1 MPTIRTHFSYQRQG
15 RGFMLR
21 LATVLLL
28 GSALIASAHQQGHAQ
43 EAPSSPP
50 IPQEI
55 YKEIEGY
62 LANDIVILSIK
73 NQNQKYKDISNE
85 EVTQLDSRW
94 RAELDSDRKSLI
106 SATLSNPLSA
116 YLTRIQAHSL
126 GKFIEIFVMDDRGL
140 NVGQSNISSD
150 YWQGDEAKW
159 QETYLKG
166 PGAVHLGEA
175 EWKDEIK
182 SWTQQ
187 VDVAI
192 TDPATG
198 TAIGAA
204 TFELNLT
211 ELDRRH

>member
-1 MPTIRTHFSYQRQG
+1 MPIISKLFPCQRQG
-15 RGFMLR
+15 RSLTLR
-21 LATVLLL
+21 FATILML
-28 GSALIASAHQQGHAQ
+28 GSALIGSAQQQANAQ
-43 EAPSSPP
+43 DVPSPAA

-62 LANDIVILSIK
+62 LANDIVVLSIK
-73 NQNQKYKDISNE
+73 NQNEKYKNFSDA
-85 EVTQLDSRW
+85 EVTKLDSIW
-94 RAELDSDRKSLI
+94 RTELDSDRKPLI

-126 GKFIEIFVMDDRGL
+126 GKFIEIFVMDNRGL

-182 SWTQQ
+182 SSTQQ
-187 VDVAI
+187 VNLTI
-192 TDPATG
+192 TDPASG
-198 TAIGAA
+198 KAIGAA

-211 ELDRRH
+211 ELNRRQ

>member
-1 MPTIRTHFSYQRQG
+1 MPIIRKHFPCQRQG
-15 RGFMLR
+15 RSLTLR
-21 LATVLLL
+21 FATILML
-28 GSALIASAHQQGHAQ
+28 GSALIGSAQQRANAQ
-43 EAPSSPP
+43 DAPSPDAIS
-50 IPQEI
+50 QEI

-62 LANDIVILSIK
+62 LANDIVVLSIK
-73 NQNQKYKDISNE
+73 NQNDKYKNISDG
-85 EVTQLDSRW
+85 EVTKLDSNW
-94 RAELDSDRKSLI
+94 RTELDSERKPLI

-126 GKFIEIFVMDDRGL
+126 GKFIEIFVMDNRGL

-182 SWTQQ
+182 SSTQQ
-187 VDVAI
+187 VSVAI
-192 TDPATG
+192 TDPANG
-198 TAIGAA
+198 KAIGAA
-204 TFELNLT
+204 TFELNLS
-211 ELDRRH
+211 ELNRRQ